1 MGILKSAA
9 DFVYTIRFL
18 KLLTTPFEKMGAYEI
33 GLIDKDGN
41 VDKKRKEELKLT
53 MDGRMDLSTHWTSF
67 VRLVVNIK
75 RLMAKAPGG
84 KSVVARYGAALF
96 LIKESGNL
104 NNKQIQ
110 KIHNETGIDILDVLA
125 EDTQWFMLN
134 DKQLSPGVYRMKHD
148 SMSCIYEE
156 TYKDDQIR
164 ILEEESKPVGEVLGL
179 DIYSAIHLPTNK
191 RMYVTTG
198 DNTNRDSKPI

>member
-53 MDGRMDLSTHWTSF
+53 MDGRIDLSTHWTSF

-75 RLMAKAPGG
+75 KLMAKAPGG

-198 DNTNRDSKPI
+198 DITK

>member
-104 NNKQIQ
+104 NSKQIQ

-191 RMYVTTG
+191 RMYVSTG
-198 DNTNRDSKPI
+198 DITK

>member
-18 KLLTTPFEKMGAYEI
+18 KLLTTPFEKMGAFEI

-41 VDKKRKEELKLT
+41 VDKKKKEELKLS
-53 MDGRMDLSTHWTSF
+53 MDGRVELSTHWTSF
-67 VRLVVNIK
+67 IRLVVNLK
-75 RLMAKAPGG
+75 KLMAKAPGG

-104 NNKQIQ
+104 NDKQIQ
-110 KIHNETGIDILDVLA
+110 KIHDETGINILDVLA
-125 EDTQWFMLN
+125 EDTQWFMLEN
-134 DKQLSPGVYRMKHD
+134 KQLSPGVYRMKHD
-148 SMSCIYEE
+148 SMSSIYED
-156 TYKDDQIR
+156 TNKDDQIR

-179 DIYSAIHLPTNK
+179 DVYSAIHLPTNK
-191 RMYVTTG
+191 RMYISTG
-198 DNTNRDSKPI
+198 DITK

>member
-33 GLIDKDGN
+33 GLIDKDGK

-67 VRLVVNIK
+67 TRLVVNIK
-75 RLMAKAPGG
+75 KLMAKAPGG

-134 DKQLSPGVYRMKHD
+134 NKQLSPGVYRMKHD

-198 DNTNRDSKPI
+198 DITK

>member
-41 VDKKRKEELKLT
+41 VDKKKKEELKLT

-198 DNTNRDSKPI
+198 DITK

>member
-41 VDKKRKEELKLT
+41 VDKKKKEELKLT

-67 VRLVVNIK
+67 IRLVVNIK
-75 RLMAKAPGG
+75 KLMAKAPGG

-125 EDTQWFMLN
+125 EDTQWFMLS
-134 DKQLSPGVYRMKHD
+134 DKQLSPGVYRMKHE

-156 TYKDDQIR
+156 TNKDDQIR

-198 DNTNRDSKPI
+198 DITK

>member
-104 NNKQIQ
+104 NSKQIQ

-156 TYKDDQIR
+156 TNKDDQIR
-164 ILEEESKPVGEVLGL
+164 ILEEESKPIGEVLGL

-191 RMYVTTG
+191 RMYVSTG
-198 DNTNRDSKPI
+198 DITK

>member
-18 KLLTTPFEKMGAYEI
+18 KLLVTPFEKLGAYEI

-41 VDKKRKEELKLT
+41 VDKKKKEELKLT

-198 DNTNRDSKPI
+198 DITK

>member
-18 KLLTTPFEKMGAYEI
+18 KLLTTPFEKMGAFEI

-75 RLMAKAPGG
+75 KLMAKAPGG

-198 DNTNRDSKPI
+198 DITK

>member
-18 KLLTTPFEKMGAYEI
+18 KLLTTPFEKMGAFEI

-75 RLMAKAPGG
+75 KLMAKAPGG

-104 NNKQIQ
+104 NSKQIQ

-125 EDTQWFMLN
+125 ENTQWFMLN

-179 DIYSAIHLPTNK
+179 DVYSAIHLPTNK
-191 RMYVTTG
+191 KMYVSTG
-198 DNTNRDSKPI
+198 DITK

>member
-18 KLLTTPFEKMGAYEI
+18 KLLTTPFEKMGAFEI

-41 VDKKRKEELKLT
+41 VDKKKKEELKLS
-53 MDGRMDLSTHWTSF
+53 MDGRVELSTHWTSF
-67 VRLVVNIK
+67 IRLVVNLK
-75 RLMAKAPGG
+75 KLMAKAPGG

-104 NNKQIQ
+104 NDKQIQ
-110 KIHNETGIDILDVLA
+110 KIHDETGINILDVLA
-125 EDTQWFMLN
+125 EDTQWFMLEN
-134 DKQLSPGVYRMKHD
+134 KQLSPGVYRMKHD
-148 SMSCIYEE
+148 SMSSIYED
-156 TYKDDQIR
+156 TNKDDQIR

-198 DNTNRDSKPI
+198 DITK

>member
-18 KLLTTPFEKMGAYEI
+18 KLLTTPFEKMGAFEI

-41 VDKKRKEELKLT
+41 VDKKKKEELKLS
-53 MDGRMDLSTHWTSF
+53 MDGRVELSTHWTSF
-67 VRLVVNIK
+67 IRLVVNLK
-75 RLMAKAPGG
+75 KLMAKAPGG

-104 NNKQIQ
+104 NDKQIQ
-110 KIHNETGIDILDVLA
+110 KIHDETGINILDVLA

-148 SMSCIYEE
+148 SMSSIYED
-156 TYKDDQIR
+156 TNKDDQIR

-179 DIYSAIHLPTNK
+179 DVYSAIHLPTNK

-198 DNTNRDSKPI
+198 DITK

>member
-75 RLMAKAPGG
+75 KLMAKAPGG
-84 KSVVARYGAALF
+84 KSVVARYGVLF

-125 EDTQWFMLN
+125 EDTQWFMLMIN
-134 DKQLSPGVYRMKHD
+134 NCR
-148 SMSCIYEE
+148 
-156 TYKDDQIR
+156 
-164 ILEEESKPVGEVLGL
+164 LGS
-179 DIYSAIHLPTNK
+179 IE
-191 RMYVTTG
+191 
-198 DNTNRDSKPI
+198 

>member
-33 GLIDKDGN
+33 GLINDKGE
-41 VDKKRKEELKLT
+41 VDKKRKDELKLT

-67 VRLVVNIK
+67 IRLVLNIK
-75 RLMAKAPGG
+75 KLMAKAPGG

-96 LIKESGNL
+96 LIKENGDL
-104 NNKQIQ
+104 TDKQLT

-125 EDTQWFMLN
+125 EDTQWFML
-134 DKQLSPGVYRMKHD
+134 DGKQLSPGVYRMKHD
-148 SMSCIYEE
+148 SMTTAYLD
-156 TYKDDQIR
+156 THKDDKIR
-164 ILEEESKPVGEVLGL
+164 IVEEESTPVGEVLGL
-179 DIYSAIHLPTNK
+179 DIYSAVHLPTNK

-198 DNTNRDSKPI
+198 DITK

>member
-191 RMYVTTG
+191 RMYVSTG
-198 DNTNRDSKPI
+198 DITK

>member
-33 GLIDKDGN
+33 GLINDKGE
-41 VDKKRKEELKLT
+41 VDKKRKDELKLT

-67 VRLVVNIK
+67 IRLVVNIK
-75 RLMAKAPGG
+75 KLMAKAPGG

-96 LIKESGNL
+96 LIKENGDL
-104 NNKQIQ
+104 TDKQLT

-125 EDTQWFMLN
+125 EDTQWFML
-134 DKQLSPGVYRMKHD
+134 DGKQLSPGVYRMKHD
-148 SMSCIYEE
+148 SMTTAYLD
-156 TYKDDQIR
+156 THKDDKIR
-164 ILEEESKPVGEVLGL
+164 IVEEESTPVGEVLGL
-179 DIYSAIHLPTNK
+179 DIYSAVHLPTNK
-191 RMYVTTG
+191 RMYVL
-198 DNTNRDSKPI
+198 SLIHI

>member
-156 TYKDDQIR
+156 TYTDDQIR
-164 ILEEESKPVGEVLGL
+164 ILEEESKPVREVLGL

-198 DNTNRDSKPI
+198 DITK

>member
-33 GLIDKDGN
+33 GLINDKGD
-41 VDKKRKEELKLT
+41 VDKKRKDELKLT

-67 VRLVVNIK
+67 IRLVVNIK
-75 RLMAKAPGG
+75 KLMAKAPGG

-96 LIKESGNL
+96 LIKENGDL
-104 NNKQIQ
+104 TDKQLT

-125 EDTQWFMLN
+125 EDTQWFML
-134 DKQLSPGVYRMKHD
+134 DGKQLSPGVYRMKHD
-148 SMSCIYEE
+148 SMTTAYLD
-156 TYKDDQIR
+156 THKDDKIR
-164 ILEEESKPVGEVLGL
+164 IVEEESTPVGEVLGL
-179 DIYSAIHLPTNK
+179 DIYSAVHLPTNK

-198 DNTNRDSKPI
+198 DITK

>member
-33 GLIDKDGN
+33 GLIDKDGK
-41 VDKKRKEELKLT
+41 VDKKRKEELKLS

-96 LIKESGNL
+96 LIKDSGNL

-198 DNTNRDSKPI
+198 DITK

>member
-67 VRLVVNIK
+67 TRLVVNIK
-75 RLMAKAPGG
+75 KLMAKAPGG

-179 DIYSAIHLPTNK
+179 DVYSAIHLPTNK

-198 DNTNRDSKPI
+198 DITK

>member
-18 KLLTTPFEKMGAYEI
+18 KLLTTPFEKMGAFEI

-75 RLMAKAPGG
+75 KLMAKAPGG

-104 NNKQIQ
+104 NSKQIQ

-125 EDTQWFMLN
+125 ENTQWFMLN

-198 DNTNRDSKPI
+198 DITK

>member
-33 GLIDKDGN
+33 GLINDKGE
-41 VDKKRKEELKLT
+41 VDKKRKDELKLT

-67 VRLVVNIK
+67 IRLVVNIK
-75 RLMAKAPGG
+75 KLMAKAPGG

-96 LIKESGNL
+96 LIKENGDL
-104 NNKQIQ
+104 TDKQLT

-125 EDTQWFMLN
+125 EDTQWFML
-134 DKQLSPGVYRMKHD
+134 DGKQLSPGVYRMKHD
-148 SMSCIYEE
+148 SMTTAYLD
-156 TYKDDQIR
+156 THKDDKIR
-164 ILEEESKPVGEVLGL
+164 IVEEESTPVGEVLGL
-179 DIYSAIHLPTNK
+179 DIYSAVHLPTNK
-191 RMYVTTG
+191 RMYITTG
-198 DNTNRDSKPI
+198 DITK

>member
-198 DNTNRDSKPI
+198 DITK

>member
-33 GLIDKDGN
+33 GLIDKDGK
-41 VDKKRKEELKLT
+41 VDKKKKEELKLT

-67 VRLVVNIK
+67 IRLVVNIK
-75 RLMAKAPGG
+75 KLMAKAPGG

-125 EDTQWFMLN
+125 ENTQWFMLN
-134 DKQLSPGVYRMKHD
+134 DKQLSPGVYRMKHE
-148 SMSCIYEE
+148 SMSCIYED
-156 TYKDDQIR
+156 TNKDDQIR
-164 ILEEESKPVGEVLGL
+164 ILEEDSKPVGEVLGL

-198 DNTNRDSKPI
+198 DITK

>member
-75 RLMAKAPGG
+75 KLMAKAPGG

-134 DKQLSPGVYRMKHD
+134 DKQLSPGVYRMKHE

-198 DNTNRDSKPI
+198 DITK